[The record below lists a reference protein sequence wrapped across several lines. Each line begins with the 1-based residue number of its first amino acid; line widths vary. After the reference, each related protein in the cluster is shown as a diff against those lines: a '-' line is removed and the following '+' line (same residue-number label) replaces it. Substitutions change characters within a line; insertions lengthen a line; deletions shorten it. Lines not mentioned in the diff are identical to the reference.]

1 MASLSVFIGADK
13 KRENGTY
20 PVCIR
25 LFHKGKY
32 SFIDTMFSAK
42 DWELSKIKGKE
53 SVLAIKDRALERR
66 VDDML
71 RKYEDY
77 LQEICVD
84 SYSARELKEIFEEK
98 DNQSKRVSAGID
110 FIDFIHKYSKS
121 QKEAG
126 KVNDGINM
134 RSLALSLED
143 YTERTILYSYEIT
156 TKFLEGYAAYLRTTR
171 EQIRYNQGKERKR
184 KVPGVGETGLFN
196 KLKDL
201 RTAFNKAIKE
211 HNDEDKGII
220 VIQNYPF
227 RKFKLTQPES
237 APRGLYADELAPLW
251 KQYENYEGSTE
262 REKIGID
269 MFFLSFFLVGM
280 NTLDLYELLKSEY
293 KGGRISY
300 NRVKVEN
307 RRQDKGFISI
317 LVEKEAE
324 TILKRYLAKRGN
336 YLLYLKEWYKDVNS
350 LNRAANLGLDA
361 LCKTAKMQKVTIYVA
376 RHSWATIARNRCN
389 ISKDDV
395 NIALNHKEQDKGLR
409 TTDIYIRPDYSIID
423 RANEKVISH
432 FLSEVSKSS

>member
-1 MASLSVFIGADK
+1 MASLSVFIRADR
-13 KRENGTY
+13 KRNDNTY
-20 PVCIR
+20 PVFIR
-25 LFHKGKY
+25 IFHQGKY
-32 SFIDTMFSAK
+32 SYIDTMFSGR
-42 DWELSKIKGKE
+42 DWELSKPKNKS
-53 SVLAIKDRALERR
+53 SVLEIKDRALTRR
-66 VDDML
+66 IDDIL
-71 RKYEDY
+71 RRYEDH
-77 LQEICVD
+77 LQEID
-84 SYSARELKEIFEEK
+84 AENLSASDIKSIFENM
-98 DNQSKRVSAGID
+98 DSKSKKVNSGID
-110 FIDFIHKYSKS
+110 FIEFIHKYSKS

-171 EQIRYNQGKERKR
+171 EQIRYNQGKVRKR

-237 APRGLYADELAPLW
+237 APRGLYVDELAPLW
-251 KQYENYEGSTE
+251 KQYENYEVLTE
-262 REKIGID
+262 REKFGID

-280 NTLDLYELLKSEY
+280 NTLDLYELLRTEY
-293 KGGRISY
+293 KGGRINY

-317 LVEKEAE
+317 LVEREAE
-324 TILKRYLAKRGN
+324 TILKRYLAKRGI
-336 YLLYLKEWYKDVNS
+336 YLLYFKDRYKDVNS
-350 LNRAANLGLDA
+350 LNRAANLGLDS

-432 FLSEVSKSS
+432 FLSEVSK